1 MDIQILK
8 LVTGEIGHMDDI
20 QDNSKYED
28 EEFERIAR
36 EQQLRELQSEK
47 NIIHTEAERGL

>member
-1 MDIQILK
+1 MISK
-8 LVTGEIGHMDDI
+8 VTEEIGHMDDI

>member
-1 MDIQILK
+1 MITKVAEQISH
-8 LVTGEIGHMDDI
+8 TDDT

-28 EEFERIAR
+28 EEFDRIAR
-36 EQQLRELQSEK
+36 EQKLRELQSEK